1 MEDFVMS
8 KKLQGF
14 IINALIVMGVMM
26 LVNRVDF
33 LRKLIIGS

>member
-1 MEDFVMS
+1 MS